1 MVLADDFYKPSAGE
15 VMSQTRDF
23 KQWCETNGFSYSGN
37 LTSWKDCVFLI
48 QEDTGVKVFARVD
61 ADEWELLGNEEFA
74 EKSEALKWY
83 RGVMTGSRNPLDLL

>member
-1 MVLADDFYKPSAGE
+1 MVTVDDFYTPSAGE

-23 KQWCETNGFSYSGN
+23 KQWCETNEVSYSGN
-37 LTSWKDCVFLI
+37 FTSWKDCVFLI
-48 QEDTGVKVFARVD
+48 QEDTEVKVFARVG
-61 ADEWELLGNEEFA
+61 ANEWELLETEEFA